1 MNRLAAHNA
10 KARAL
15 RLGKL
20 LFGDLRGLLVFIV
33 ALWVFVLYWRIGI
46 FISDTFT
53 VANAFVAVSEGHLW
67 LDRFPYGPGPNTPG
81 MVIVDGKLYGRNYGQ
96 IFLALPFL
104 WAFQAIA
111 VVADPRV
118 ALVAGWSG
126 LTLAG
131 WVVAGRL
138 ANRTTEFTVAGS
150 VLALCLFAA
159 NLTFATPLDPFWTH
173 QAALQVASMVAA
185 AFVGVVLYR
194 LLTEIHGHRV
204 GLITGLFA
212 VLATPVGFWA
222 SIPKRHALTTLFA
235 VCTLYCF
242 YKSRDGNLKLRA
254 LAYVF
259 VGLTAWIHA
268 PEAFVLIVA
277 LAVVD
282 IPTAKSNDRRT
293 LAALG
298 IAFAISLLPFFI
310 TNALISG
317 NPIQPPR
324 LLPQYDGGPIP
335 DAPAPSG
342 EGGLGGGGESGGS
355 GGSGESV
362 SQSPSFVR
370 LVLKTVAALGSSAVG
385 KITIFT
391 TLFTD
396 GLSVAVHSPERLF
409 QTYIRQGYY
418 VRGVANDGNEAI
430 NLSILESAPILGA
443 LTAFPVYAVHRF
455 REKTRVSAW
464 LSTPVGAT
472 DAFALVY
479 CALLTAVYLPRLP
492 LYATITVRYLL
503 PVFPFLLYA
512 VMRLPSIRRVVAHEL
527 QTLAWA
533 YAGTVLVGGQVLV
546 LALLVQRPA
555 LGEAV
560 QLHALLGI
568 AVGGAFGL
576 WTIASIHWS
585 RVDNLGAALLGIV
598 AGTGT
603 LFLLLSGI
611 EYFAYAGDFAL
622 PVSQRISELLPLLA
636 G

>member
-1 MNRLAAHNA
+1 MTAAPDSA
-10 KARAL
+10 TRQRAL
-15 RLGKL
+15 RLGRL
-20 LFGDLRGLLVFIV
+20 VFGDLRGLLVFIV
-33 ALWVFVLYWRIGI
+33 ALWFFVLYWRIGI

-67 LDRFPYGPGPNTPG
+67 LDHFPYGQGPNTPG
-81 MVIVDGKLYGRNYGQ
+81 MVLVDGKLYGRNYGQ

-104 WAFQAIA
+104 WAMQAVS

-138 ANRTTEFTVAGS
+138 TDRTTEFTLAGS
-150 VLALCLFAA
+150 ALALLLFAV
-159 NLTFATPLDPFWTH
+159 NLAVSPPLDPFWIH
-173 QAALQVASMVAA
+173 QAALQLASMVAA

-194 LLTEIHGHRV
+194 LLAAMHGPRV
-204 GLITGLFA
+204 GLLAGLFV

-242 YKSRDGNLKLRA
+242 YTSREGDLKLRA

-259 VGLTAWIHA
+259 VGLTAWVHA

-282 IPTAKSNDRRT
+282 LPTAKSNDLRT
-293 LAALG
+293 LAMLG
-298 IAFAISLLPFFI
+298 VAFAVSLLPFFL

-324 LLPQYDGGPIP
+324 LLPQYNGGPIP
-335 DAPAPSG
+335 DAPIPD
-342 EGGLGGGGESGGS
+342 GGGVGTGS
-355 GGSGESV
+355 GGSGSPPPSV
-362 SQSPSFVR
+362 IASVVGTFATLGS
-370 LVLKTVAALGSSAVG
+370 AALG
-385 KITIFT
+385 KIAIFT
-391 TLFTD
+391 SLFTD
-396 GLSVAVHSPERLF
+396 GVAVAFQSPERLF

-418 VRGVANDGNEAI
+418 VRGIANDGNEAI

-443 LTAFPVYAVHRF
+443 LTAFPVYAVQQF
-455 REKTRVSAW
+455 RTENRVRAW
-464 LSTPVGAT
+464 LSTPAGAT
-472 DAFALVY
+472 DIFAFVY
-479 CALLTAVYLPRLP
+479 CVLLTAVYLPRLP

-512 VMRLPSIRRVVAHEL
+512 VFRLPSVRRAVTTHP
-527 QTLAWA
+527 QPLAWA
-533 YAGTVLVGGQVLV
+533 YAGTVLIGGQGLL

-568 AVGGAFGL
+568 GVGVAFGL
-576 WTIASIHWS
+576 WSLASLRWPRADI
-585 RVDNLGAALLGIV
+585 LGASLLGVV

-611 EYFAYAGDFAL
+611 EYFAYAGEFAL
-622 PVSQRISELLPLLA
+622 PLSQWLSRLLPLLA